1 VEKVLHS
8 FKHKY
13 CIGDKRMPITTL
25 TNISVP
31 TEGAGSNSSL
41 LMPKLQYRFR
51 VFLDN
56 FGTTGAADGTREI
69 SRQVVDVTRPNVSF
83 EQMTIEAY
91 NSRTYLAGKHTWDPI
106 TLTLR
111 EDANN
116 NVQKIVGQQI
126 QRQFD
131 FYEQSSAVSSGTYKF
146 QTRIEILDGG
156 NGAQGANI
164 IDRFHLVGCYIE
176 SANYNTLAYATN
188 EPVTTTLSIRY
199 DNAIQFG
206 ADEDFIGIG
215 SAVGRASN
223 ASIGGTTVTG

>member
-1 VEKVLHS
+1 
-8 FKHKY
+8 
-13 CIGDKRMPITTL
+13 MPITTL
-25 TNISVP
+25 QNISIP
-31 TEGAGSNSSL
+31 TEAGGSNSSL

-56 FGTTGAADGTREI
+56 FGTTGGPDGVREI
-69 SRQVVDVTRPNVSF
+69 SRQVVDVTRPNLSF
-83 EQMTIEAY
+83 EQMTIDAY
-91 NSRTYLAGKHTWDPI
+91 NSRTYLAGKHTWEPI
-106 TLTLR
+106 TLNLR

-116 NVQKIVGQQI
+116 NVQKIVGQQL

-131 FYEQSSAVSSGTYKF
+131 FFEQSSAVSSGSYKF

-156 NGAQGANI
+156 NGATGPNV

-188 EPVTTTLSIRY
+188 EPVSVALTIRY

-206 ADEDFIGIG
+206 ADEDFNG
-215 SAVGRASN
+215 VGEPVVRATA
-223 ASIGGTTVTG
+223 ASTGGTQVTN

>member
-1 VEKVLHS
+1 
-8 FKHKY
+8 
-13 CIGDKRMPITTL
+13 MPITTL
-25 TNISVP
+25 QNISVP

-51 VFLDN
+51 VLLDG
-56 FGTTGAADGTREI
+56 FGTTGGPDGVREI
-69 SRQVVDVTRPNVSF
+69 SRQVVDVTRPNLSF
-83 EQMTIEAY
+83 EQITIDAY
-91 NSRTYLAGKHTWDPI
+91 NSRSFLAGKHTWEPI

-116 NVQKIVGQQI
+116 NVQKIVGQQL

-131 FYEQSSAVSSGTYKF
+131 FFEQASAVSSGSYKF

-156 NGAQGANI
+156 NGATGVNV

-188 EPVTTTLSIRY
+188 EAVTTSLTIRY

-206 ADEDFIGIG
+206 ADEEFVGIG
-215 SAVGRASN
+215 APVLRATQ
-223 ASIGGTTVTG
+223 AATGGTVVTN